1 MLNLI
6 LSGLQHAQAAYHDW
20 RRRQAAY
27 DELSALDDRSLADI
41 GINRSQIPAIVEGFH
56 EASRNPRDREF
67 IPAFSTHK
75 LAGGHSWFPWFPPL

>member
-1 MLNLI
+1 MLIVSFLT
-6 LSGLQHAQAAYHDW
+6 AAKNALAEW
-20 RRRQAAY
+20 RRKQQAYA
-27 DELSALDDRSLADI
+27 ELSALDDRSLADI

-56 EASRNPRDREF
+56 EASRKPRDREF